1 MSDLRDLY
9 QQVILDHNRSPRN
22 FRKLEEA
29 NRTAEGSNPLCG
41 DTLTVYL
48 KVENGVI
55 HDLGFQGSGCAISQ
69 ASASLMTMAVKG
81 KTVDEATSLFRA
93 FHRMVTAAPSAP
105 VEGEALGKL
114 AVFGG
119 VRQFPVRVKCANLP
133 WHTLR
138 AALDC
143 EVTEV
148 STENP
153 QSAGSE
159 REE

>member
-22 FRKLEEA
+22 FRKIEEA

-41 DTLTVYL
+41 DILTVYL

-55 HDLGFQGSGCAISQ
+55 DDLGFPGSGCAIAQ
-69 ASASLMTMAVKG
+69 ASSSLMTMAVKG
-81 KTVDEATSLFRA
+81 TTVGEATSLFRA
-93 FHRMVTAAPSAP
+93 FHRMVTAAPSTP

-138 AALDC
+138 AALDG
-143 EVTEV
+143 EVTAV
-148 STENP
+148 STEKP
-153 QSAGSE
+153 ESDHSE
-159 REE
+159 RGE